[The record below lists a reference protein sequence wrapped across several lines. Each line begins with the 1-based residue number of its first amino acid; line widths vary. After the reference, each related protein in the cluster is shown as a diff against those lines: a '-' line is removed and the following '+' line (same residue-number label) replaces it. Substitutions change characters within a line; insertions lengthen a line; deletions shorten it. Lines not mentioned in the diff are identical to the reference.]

1 MEEKLIKTTDLKNG
15 LRLEI
20 YDSSRSVGGDRWQV
34 VLTAKIK
41 IPVNMLSRGADTPVA
56 FNVDDITSSIGEKVC
71 FEQKRERNFIEKK
84 EKDKILNNLIDLY
97 LSSSIDYVSNPD
109 FPKRYII
116 RQYKEYQK
124 RNSWYPDEHNIID
137 K

>member
-1 MEEKLIKTTDLKNG
+1 MEEKLIKTIDLKNG

-20 YDSSRSVGGDRWQV
+20 YDSSRSVGEDRWQV
-34 VLTAKIK
+34 VLTARIK
-41 IPVNMLSRGADTPVA
+41 IPVNMLSRRADTQVA
-56 FNVDDITSSIGEKVC
+56 FNVDDITSSIGENVC
-71 FEQKRERNFIEKK
+71 FEQKRERNFIGAK
-84 EKDKILNNLIDLY
+84 EKDEALNNLIDSFF
-97 LSSSIDYVSNPD
+97 SSSIDYVSNPD

-124 RNSWYPDEHNIID
+124 RNSWYLDEHNIID